1 MNSPNES
8 GKSWEVGEEPL
19 GAVLNAVGCVSFL
32 PRPADCQ
39 CLRCQGLKGS
49 GVENITSSKIFPEK
63 QIKKQRPTVR
73 QTWESMA
80 QGGPGSPS
88 ALMPALGYLRGRC
101 DFPWVAWDSV
111 GSVFLETAE
120 CSCYFLW

>member
-19 GAVLNAVGCVSFL
+19 GAVLNAVVCVGFL

-39 CLRCQGLKGS
+39 CRRYQGLKGIRS
-49 GVENITSSKIFPEK
+49 RECHIIKKLPKKTN
-63 QIKKQRPTVR
+63 IKKQRPTVR

-80 QGGPGSPS
+80 LGGPGSPS
-88 ALMPALGYLRGRC
+88 APMPALDIRAL
-101 DFPWVAWDSV
+101 S
-111 GSVFLETAE
+111 T
-120 CSCYFLW
+120 